1 MYLGRGFRGSEAR
14 DGSAASLYLLN
25 LWQILWNH
33 FMKHLSNESTA
44 WSTNLITISHGWTHF
59 HLINI
64 SITVLPIS
72 LDSPSTGPIKM
83 TQSPVEK
90 VIRMYVLH
98 TEQDHLWSVEGSY
111 GRGRYCWN
119 RKREQQSHMVVR
131 RICLHIRQHTLVFY
145 LLSIW
150 WFLIHFQSI
159 YLFIR
164 FV

>member
-14 DGSAASLYLLN
+14 DGSAAFLYLFN

-44 WSTNLITISHGWTHF
+44 WSTNLITISHGWTHY

-83 TQSPVEK
+83 TQYPVEK

-98 TEQDHLWSVEGSY
+98 TGQDHLWSVEGSCE
-111 GRGRYCWN
+111 RGRYCWN
-119 RKREQQSHMVVR
+119 RKRGRQNRTAIR
-131 RICLHIRQHTLVFY
+131 RICLHIHQRTLVFY
-145 LLSIW
+145 LIIFYICLLLNLSHK
-150 WFLIHFQSI
+150 FFT
-159 YLFIR
+159 
-164 FV
+164 